1 MLAGQEQ
8 YPSFII
14 PFAYFPNQKQ
24 PALPLLHIGKNVFT
38 EEGRFIRLLNSN
50 GGLEKLCRHNE
61 SRKKNLESDFYH
73 CPHWIFFPVYEH
85 YSFIYLSAV
94 L

>member
-24 PALPLLHIGKNVFT
+24 PAPSPPRIDKNVFT
-38 EEGRFIRLLNSN
+38 EDGRFIRLLNSN
-50 GGLEKLCRHNE
+50 GGG
-61 SRKKNLESDFYH
+61 
-73 CPHWIFFPVYEH
+73 
-85 YSFIYLSAV
+85 
-94 L
+94 

>member
-24 PALPLLHIGKNVFT
+24 PAPSPPRIGKNVFT
-38 EEGRFIRLLNSN
+38 EDGRFIRLLNSN
-50 GGLEKLCRHNE
+50 GG
-61 SRKKNLESDFYH
+61 S
-73 CPHWIFFPVYEH
+73 
-85 YSFIYLSAV
+85 
-94 L
+94 